1 MNASTVCRLVTVL
14 LAGLAAAGLPVW
26 AQPAGEPHAAIRNAL
41 QKWTV
46 DFNARD
52 GAHICDL
59 FAPDLRYD
67 YRGFPERDYESLC
80 RLLRRSL
87 DDRTK
92 SFAYSLDIKEIIVS
106 GDLAVVRLVWTLK
119 VTVPGTANPVETK
132 EPGLDVFRR
141 QPDGSWKIVHYIAYE
156 AP

>member
-1 MNASTVCRLVTVL
+1 MNANASTVLLVWCGLV
-14 LAGLAAAGLPVW
+14 LAAVASPAS
-26 AQPAGEPHAAIRNAL
+26 AQPVVPETAIRETL
-41 QKWTV
+41 QKWTA

-52 GAHICDL
+52 SSHICDL

-67 YRGFPERDYESLC
+67 YRGFPERDYETLC
-80 RLLRRSL
+80 SVLRRSL
-87 DDRTK
+87 RDTTK
-92 SFAYSLDIKEIIVS
+92 TFAYALDIREIIVS

-119 VTVPGTANPVETK
+119 VSSGGAATIETK

-141 QPDGSWKIVHYIAYE
+141 QPDGSWKIVRYVAYE